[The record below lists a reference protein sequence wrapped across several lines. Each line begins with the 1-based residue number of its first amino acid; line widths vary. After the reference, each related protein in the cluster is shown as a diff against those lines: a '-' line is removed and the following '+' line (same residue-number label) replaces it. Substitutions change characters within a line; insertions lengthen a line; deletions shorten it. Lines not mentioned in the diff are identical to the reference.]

1 MVALIEAVEWL
12 IMRLGVVSGFATL
25 VITIIVVVDVAGRAI
40 FNSPLHSGVELSE
53 LLLVAMV
60 FLGLGSAQQ
69 SRQNYAI
76 DVASRHLPQWAQKLL
91 ELVGY
96 AFCLGVVVLL
106 AWPSQKQAFNSFA
119 RGEAGF
125 GIVAF
130 PLWPARFILA
140 FGLWVLAVQF
150 TCDILR
156 LLLGA
161 PKSIEPADTH
171 SGVGPE

>member
-1 MVALIEAVEWL
+1 V
-12 IMRLGVVSGFATL
+12 
-25 VITIIVVVDVAGRAI
+25 IVVIDVAGRAF

-53 LLLVAMV
+53 LLLVALV

-69 SRQNYAI
+69 NRQNYAI
-76 DVASRHLPQWAQKLL
+76 DVASRHLPPFAQKSL
-91 ELVGY
+91 ELIGY
-96 AFCLGVVVLL
+96 AFCLGVVLLL
-106 AWPSQKQAFNSFA
+106 AWPSQKQAFASFA

-140 FGLWVLAVQF
+140 FGLWVLAAQF
-150 TCDILR
+150 VFDIVR
-156 LLLGA
+156 LLLGV
-161 PKSIEPADTH
+161 PKHSEQAEKH